1 MDRNFQE
8 FLNKFSAVI
17 ESKHESG
24 NQFDFSNVSDLRTV
38 VNLISNKQ
46 VVELANENS
55 VASYEE
61 LLDGQLLNVSG
72 SDNGAIDVAAGA
84 VEQLI
89 AIAIDGNYSASDK
102 YSLTIVGV
110 DGSVSSSEIVA
121 VGKSVALFRF
131 TKEQIDTLGMGSIS
145 VTVKNITNDESIS
158 SETTIDTIQ
167 PLTTSGGGG
176 VGDTP
181 AVVVSD
187 DGIVADGYIS
197 GARVFRDENENETFD
212 LGEVFVITDSS
223 GAFTGL
229 GGSGDKPIV
238 ADGNGGTAVDTSTG
252 VTFNSVLSAPAG
264 SKVVNPITTVVN
276 ELMQD
281 SDPATRASI
290 TNSDG
295 EIDVKLAS
303 DKVAQAFGLTT
314 SSSFAVDLTKFD
326 PIANKVYV
334 EPGEV
339 APTISNNLATV
350 TQGVATFIANLV
362 VSGAN
367 EKGGTA
373 DNISSSTKSI
383 FSNLK
388 DVVKTKK
395 AGEWAGF

>member
-1 MDRNFQE
+1 MRG
-8 FLNKFSAVI
+8 I
-17 ESKHESG
+17 HTH
-24 NQFDFSNVSDLRTV
+24 DFA
-38 VNLISNKQ
+38 K
-46 VVELANENS
+46 
-55 VASYEE
+55 
-61 LLDGQLLNVSG
+61 GG
-72 SDNGAIDVAAGA
+72 SQSITSTN
-84 VEQLI
+84 
-89 AIAIDGNYSASDK
+89 
-102 YSLTIVGV
+102 
-110 DGSVSSSEIVA
+110 IVA
-121 VGKSVALFRF
+121 IGENVAVFKF
-131 TKEQIDTLGMGSIS
+131 ESEQVQSIDFGSIS
-145 VTVKNITNDESIS
+145 VELNNVTTGQELDTTVEFTSIINSSSIS
-158 SETTIDTIQ
+158 V
-167 PLTTSGGGG
+167 GGG
-176 VGDTP
+176 TP

-197 GARVFRDENENETFD
+197 GARVFRDANENETFD

-339 APTISNNLATV
+339 APTISKQFGNCYARCGNV
-350 TQGVATFIANLV
+350 YSQPRGIWCKREGWNC
-362 VSGAN
+362 
-367 EKGGTA
+367 
-373 DNISSSTKSI
+373 
-383 FSNLK
+383 
-388 DVVKTKK
+388 
-395 AGEWAGF
+395 